1 MMNLINLKRILLG
14 LIFILLVFSGVWLV
28 VTNQQTISLNL
39 LLLEIPA
46 INSGVVV
53 LISFALGCVVGVFAS
68 IFIFKLLPLRWQLRQ
83 SQREIAELR
92 KQNARP
98 LL

>member
-1 MMNLINLKRILLG
+1 MNLVNLKRILLG
-14 LIFILLVFSGVWLV
+14 LIFILLVFCGVWLV
-28 VTNQQTISLNL
+28 VTNQQAISLNL
-39 LLLEIPA
+39 LFVAIPT

-53 LISFALGCVVGVFAS
+53 LVSFALGCVVGVFAS
-68 IFIFKLLPLRWQLRQ
+68 VFIFKLLPLRWQLRQ

-98 LL
+98 PL